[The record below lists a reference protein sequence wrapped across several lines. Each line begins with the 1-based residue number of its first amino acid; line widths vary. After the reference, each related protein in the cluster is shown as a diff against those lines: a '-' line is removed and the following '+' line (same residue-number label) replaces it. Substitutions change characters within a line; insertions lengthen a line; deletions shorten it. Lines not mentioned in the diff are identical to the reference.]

1 MGFFSKLWKKT
12 KRLVKKVGKVTGISK
27 VWRGIKKTVGS
38 ALKSFGRFMNK
49 IGIVGQVAMM
59 FILPVIGGAL
69 AGVAGSAWTTMTS
82 AMTGYGGIGSS
93 IVNLAGKALTYAGNA
108 VKYGYNVF
116 SNVTKGITETLGN
129 FAKTATNKLS
139 TTLGFDPVF
148 KNAASNFFGPSG
160 TDTAFNRS
168 FGDYS
173 RFQNLTGT
181 KEFFANRDAI
191 YEAQSNLKRDKLD
204 IEAGRVTTIEG
215 KTVPNH
221 RIGSDGKIIKPLDTD
236 KAILTRSDGTTIG
249 VDDSIVQP
257 KTSNL
262 PPTEGVDIDAIDD
275 QKAKVVIDADI
286 DGELVS
292 GEPKQ
297 ITEAVNQQIS
307 PKASDTSLLKPEEA
321 QTSSFTPE
329 KDSFDMA
336 AQFKKDAANPNYY
349 DAKPSLLSEIKD
361 MPGEIFKGIKEEFT
375 SPDKLVTRGVNAVT
389 NVGFNQLAIA
399 TGLKDDGS
407 YEVAPSSGYVVPLQ
421 DFVDPRLMQAPQ
433 TMQALA
439 FEDSSYT
446 DSRPYGNTALLY
458 RNQSSYKEPY
468 ESYGISYTNV

>member
-1 MGFFSKLWKKT
+1 MGFFSKLWKKG
-12 KRLVKKVGKVTGISK
+12 KRLIKKIGKVTGISK

-59 FILPVIGGAL
+59 FILPGIGEVL
-69 AGVAGSAWTTMTS
+69 AGMAGSAWTTMTS

-93 IVNLAGKALTYAGNA
+93 IVNLAGNALTYAGEA

-221 RIGSDGKIIKPLDTD
+221 RIGSDGKIIKPLDKDT
-236 KAILTRSDGTTIG
+236 AILTRPDGTTIG

-262 PPTEGVDIDAIDD
+262 SPDALDEK
-275 QKAKVVIDADI
+275 KAKVVIDNDP

-292 GEPKQ
+292 GEPKKQ
-297 ITEAVNQQIS
+297 ITEAV

-321 QTSSFTPE
+321 QTSLLKPEDAQPSLVTPE
-329 KDSFDMA
+329 
-336 AQFKKDAANPNYY
+336 
-349 DAKPSLLSEIKD
+349 DAKPSLLTEVKG
-361 MPGEIFKGIKEEFT
+361 MPEKFLKGIKDEFT
-375 SPDKLVTRGVNAVT
+375 DPDQLVKRGVGAVT
-389 NVGFNQLAIA
+389 NVAFNQLAMA

-458 RNQSSYKEPY
+458 RNQPSYKEPY

>member
-1 MGFFSKLWKKT
+1 MGFFSKLWKKG
-12 KRLVKKVGKVTGISK
+12 KRLIKKIGKVTGISK

-59 FILPVIGGAL
+59 FILPGIGEVL
-69 AGVAGSAWTTMTS
+69 AGMAGSAWTTMTS

-93 IVNLAGKALTYAGNA
+93 IVNLAGNALTYAGEA

-221 RIGSDGKIIKPLDTD
+221 RIGSDGKIIKPLDKD
-236 KAILTRSDGTTIG
+236 NAILTRPDGTTIG

-262 PPTEGVDIDAIDD
+262 PPTEGVDIDALDEK
-275 QKAKVVIDADI
+275 KAKVVIDNDP

-292 GEPKQ
+292 GEPKKQ
-297 ITEAVNQQIS
+297 ITEAV

-321 QTSSFTPE
+321 QTSLFTPE

-336 AQFKKDAANPNYY
+336 AQFKKDIANPNYF
-349 DAKPSLLSEIKD
+349 DAKPSKPSLLTEVKGMPEKFLKD
-361 MPGEIFKGIKEEFT
+361 IKEEFT
-375 SPDKLVTRGVNAVT
+375 SPDKLVKRGVGAVT
-389 NVGFNQLAIA
+389 NVAFNQLAMA

-458 RNQSSYKEPY
+458 RNQPSYKEPY